1 MHETTDRVADGVATT
16 DAAAAA
22 DTIPDDGI
30 VPMSGLSAGPKDVA
44 HELAASNRDRSLT
57 VPASADAGFVADT
70 ELPNADAL
78 DLRYP
83 FSAWPNLKRAVNEG
97 RVDFVDDHLS
107 VVEQSVARGHFGDPD
122 VAVVEALAVGE
133 DWLVPT
139 TAVGAVPAFVAAADA
154 VIVEVNEAL
163 PLELQRLHD
172 TWTPSPPPRDPLSLS
187 DPGERLGDQFVR
199 FEPDKLAA
207 VVRTEN
213 DPVPYPFREP
223 TDAEAAIADNVVDF
237 LADELVDNRAFR
249 ERFTFEVGIGSLGNE
264 ITERIGDLDFGD
276 RRVDYY
282 GEVAQDGLLD
292 LLEAGTLSAASATAL
307 VLGEDGVDRLLD
319 RPELVAENACTRSM
333 SVSNDPGLIRA
344 FGVVAINTAVE
355 VDVYGHTNSSHVQG
369 SQLLQG
375 IGGSGDFARN
385 SLLSTMVLPSTA
397 KDGAVSRIVP
407 MASHVDHPDHDVDVV
422 VTEHGVADLRGL
434 TPDERFETV
443 VEQCADPDF
452 RQELRRYG
460 ERAARGGGHM
470 PHDLPTAFGMHGE

>member
-1 MHETTDRVADGVATT
+1 MQETTQRVADGVETT
-16 DAAAAA
+16 DATAAA
-22 DTIPDDGI
+22 DLIPDDGT
-30 VPMSGLSAGPKDVA
+30 VPMSGLSAGPKDIA
-44 HELAASNRDRSLT
+44 HELAASNRGLSLT

-83 FSAWPNLKRAVNEG
+83 FSAWPNLKRAINDG
-97 RVDFVDDHLS
+97 RVGFVDDHLS
-107 VVEQSVARGHFGDPD
+107 VVEQSVAQGQFGDPD

-139 TAVGAVPAFVAAADA
+139 TAVGGVPGFVAAADE

-163 PLELQRLHD
+163 PLELQHLHD
-172 TWTPSPPPRDPLSLS
+172 TWSPATPPRDPLSLS

-199 FEPDKLAA
+199 FDSDKLAA

-213 DPVPYPFREP
+213 DPIPYPFRDP
-223 TDAEAAIADNVVDF
+223 SDAERAIADNAIEF
-237 LADELVDNRAFR
+237 LADELAENPAFR
-249 ERFTFEVGIGSLGNE
+249 ERFAFEVGIGSLGNE

-276 RRVDYY
+276 RQVSYF

-307 VLGEDGVDRLLD
+307 VLGEDGISRLLD
-319 RPELVAENACTRSM
+319 RPELVAENVVTRSM

-355 VDVYGHTNSSHVQG
+355 VDVYGHTNSSHVRG

-385 SLLSTMVLPSTA
+385 GLLSMMVLPSTA
-397 KDGAVSRIVP
+397 KDGEVSRIVP

-434 TPDERFETV
+434 TPDERFEALV
-443 VEQCADPDF
+443 GECAHPDF
-452 RQELRRYG
+452 RPDLRRYG
-460 ERAARGGGHM
+460 ERAAEGGGHM
-470 PHDLPTAFGMHGE
+470 PHDLPTAFDMHGE

>member
-1 MHETTDRVADGVATT
+1 MQETTQRVADGVETT

-22 DTIPDDGI
+22 DLVPDDGT
-30 VPMSGLSAGPKDVA
+30 VPMSGLSAGPKDIA
-44 HELAASNRDRSLT
+44 HELATSNRDLSLT

-83 FSAWPNLKRAVNEG
+83 FSAWPNLKRAINDG

-107 VVEQSVARGHFGDPD
+107 VVEQSVAQGQFGDPD

-139 TAVGAVPAFVAAADA
+139 TAVGAVPGFVAAADA
-154 VIVEVNEAL
+154 VIAEVNEAL
-163 PLELQRLHD
+163 PLELQHMHD
-172 TWTPSPPPRDPLSLS
+172 TWTPATPPRAPLSLS

-199 FEPDKLAA
+199 FDPEKLTA

-213 DPVPYPFREP
+213 DPIPYPFREP
-223 TDAEAAIADNVVDF
+223 SDAEAAIADNALDF
-237 LADELVDNRAFR
+237 LADELAENPAFS
-249 ERFTFEVGIGSLGNE
+249 ERFAFEVGIGSLGNE

-276 RRVDYY
+276 RDAVYF

-307 VLGEDGVDRLLD
+307 VLGEDGVNRMLD
-319 RPELVAENACTRSM
+319 RPELVADNVVTRSM

-355 VDVYGHTNSSHVQG
+355 VDVYGHTNSSHVRG

-385 SLLSTMVLPSTA
+385 GLLSMMVLPSTA
-397 KDGAVSRIVP
+397 KDGEVSRIVP
-407 MASHVDHPDHDVDVV
+407 MASHVDHPDHDVDVA

-434 TPDERFETV
+434 TPDERFEALV
-443 VEQCADPDF
+443 GECAHPEF
-452 RQELRRYG
+452 RPALRRYG
-460 ERAARGGGHM
+460 ERAAEGGGHM
-470 PHDLPTAFGMHGE
+470 PHDLPTAFDMHRE